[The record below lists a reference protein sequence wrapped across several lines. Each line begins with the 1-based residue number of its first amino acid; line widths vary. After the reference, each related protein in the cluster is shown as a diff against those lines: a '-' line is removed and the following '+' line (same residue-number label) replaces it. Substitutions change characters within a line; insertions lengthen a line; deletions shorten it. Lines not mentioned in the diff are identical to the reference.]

1 LAFIPLIKEESS
13 EGVGWGGIIEAI
25 AKPQVTINHQQINL
39 SSFQGRGKTEKVL
52 WRHKE
57 WKMEELTIKRSLG
70 GVGGRGP
77 WRDGSAV
84 KGTDCSSRGLEFNF
98 QQPHGS
104 L

>member
-1 LAFIPLIKEESS
+1 MSRMKISS

-57 WKMEELTIKRSLG
+57 WKMEDLTIKRSLFG
-70 GVGGRGP
+70 EGNLSPFILYFAFSLIDR
-77 WRDGSAV
+77 SI
-84 KGTDCSSRGLEFNF
+84 
-98 QQPHGS
+98 PHPQK